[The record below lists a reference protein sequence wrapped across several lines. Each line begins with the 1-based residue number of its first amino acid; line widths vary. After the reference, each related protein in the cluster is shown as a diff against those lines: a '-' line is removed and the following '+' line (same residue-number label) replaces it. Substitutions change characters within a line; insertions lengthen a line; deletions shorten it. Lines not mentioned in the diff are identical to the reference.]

1 MEIINTIRI
10 NDLKI
15 FSSIHSPYNS
25 YLYIK
30 DLVINQYR
38 PIANKIE
45 DSTDLI
51 SMKWF
56 WFGSLLINKKAGQ
69 RKASTRIWPNSTPIL
84 KPNKAIR
91 KLDLMISISLRTL
104 AKPNPWIVPNIAA
117 KAGRYLVEV
126 SSSSINVKT
135 LITKRAIPMINN
147 VLLKNDVKIELS
159 LIHIWRCRRYAVCRS
174 RWSPYH

>member
-1 MEIINTIRI
+1 MIAVRLYRVQWLKVWKLSIQLELMIS
-10 NDLKI
+10 KI

-56 WFGSLLINKKAGQ
+56 
-69 RKASTRIWPNSTPIL
+69 
-84 KPNKAIR
+84 
-91 KLDLMISISLRTL
+91 
-104 AKPNPWIVPNIAA
+104 
-117 KAGRYLVEV
+117 
-126 SSSSINVKT
+126 
-135 LITKRAIPMINN
+135 
-147 VLLKNDVKIELS
+147 
-159 LIHIWRCRRYAVCRS
+159 
-174 RWSPYH
+174 